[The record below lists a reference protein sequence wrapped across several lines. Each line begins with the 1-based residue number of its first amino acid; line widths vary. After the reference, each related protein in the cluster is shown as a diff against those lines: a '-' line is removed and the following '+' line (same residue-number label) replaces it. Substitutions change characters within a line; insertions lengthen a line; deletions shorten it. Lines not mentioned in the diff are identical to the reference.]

1 MIVANK
7 VAVIIT
13 DYLYKNKTIDEN
25 HKDIYIYGFEI
36 FISNIINFCLIM
48 GLGIIFREVIH
59 SFLFYVVFVVTRSFC
74 GGYHAGSYLKCNVL
88 FTVIYL
94 TTLLFSKLMNP
105 FMSLVYLFIFLAIY
119 IGCII
124 EYAPIDSE
132 NKKLTKDNKQ
142 RFKRISIFIS
152 LAWTGVIVI
161 LYLTAREYATT
172 ITLTL
177 VMIALLMLVE
187 VNKRRENY

>member
-177 VMIALLMLVE
+177 VMIALLMLIE

>member
-25 HKDIYIYGFEI
+25 HKDVYIYGFEI
-36 FISNIINFCLIM
+36 LISNVINFCLIM
-48 GLGIIFREVIH
+48 GLGIMFREFIH

-119 IGCII
+119 IGCVI

-142 RFKRISIFIS
+142 RFKSISILIS
-152 LAWTGVIVI
+152 LMWTGLIVI

>member
-1 MIVANK
+1 MFVANK
-7 VAVIIT
+7 VAVMIT

-36 FISNIINFCLIM
+36 CISNVINFCLIM
-48 GLGIIFREVIH
+48 GLGFVLREVIN
-59 SFLFYVVFVVTRSFC
+59 SILFYVVFVVTRSYS
-74 GGYHAGSYLKCNVL
+74 GGYHAESYLKCNAL
-88 FTVIYL
+88 FTIIYL
-94 TTLLFSKLMNP
+94 ATILFTKVMTP
-105 FMSLVYLFIFLAIY
+105 FMSFVYLLIFLAIY

-132 NKKLTKDNKQ
+132 NKKLTKEDKIK
-142 RFKRISIFIS
+142 FKKICISIS
-152 LAWTGVIVI
+152 LGWTVIIAI

-177 VMIALLMLVE
+177 VMIAMLMLVE

>member
-1 MIVANK
+1 
-7 VAVIIT
+7 
-13 DYLYKNKTIDEN
+13 
-25 HKDIYIYGFEI
+25 
-36 FISNIINFCLIM
+36 
-48 GLGIIFREVIH
+48 
-59 SFLFYVVFVVTRSFC
+59 VVFVVTRSFC